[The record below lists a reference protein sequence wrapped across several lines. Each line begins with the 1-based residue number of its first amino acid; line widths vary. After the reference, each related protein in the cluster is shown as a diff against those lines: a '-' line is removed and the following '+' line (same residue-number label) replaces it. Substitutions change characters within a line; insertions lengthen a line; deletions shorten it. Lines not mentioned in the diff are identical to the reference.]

1 MTKVAIITG
10 GSRGIGKATALK
22 FAKEGVSVIFTYN
35 SSSIEAEAVEKEIA
49 LYGVKAKALKLDV
62 SNRESYMNFAPLIAN
77 TLKEMETD
85 KFDILINNAGV
96 GLNKKFVEINEEEFD
111 YLTNVHYRSVYFISQ
126 KLVPLMNEGA
136 AIVNISS
143 GLTRLTYDGYSL
155 YASLKGAVETLTKY
169 MAKEFSTLRIRVN
182 CVAPGATVTDF
193 ANGFARSK
201 QVQEFLASQNL
212 MGRVGEAED
221 IADVIYLVSSDNA
234 SWMHAQRIEASGG
247 QAI

>member
-1 MTKVAIITG
+1 MYK
-10 GSRGIGKATALK
+10 R
-22 FAKEGVSVIFTYN
+22 
-35 SSSIEAEAVEKEIA
+35 
-49 LYGVKAKALKLDV
+49 
-62 SNRESYMNFAPLIAN
+62 
-77 TLKEMETD
+77 
-85 KFDILINNAGV
+85 
-96 GLNKKFVEINEEEFD
+96 
-111 YLTNVHYRSVYFISQ
+111 Q
-126 KLVPLMNEGA
+126 
-136 AIVNISS
+136 
-143 GLTRLTYDGYSL
+143 L

-221 IADVIYLVSSDNA
+221 IANVIYLVSSDNA